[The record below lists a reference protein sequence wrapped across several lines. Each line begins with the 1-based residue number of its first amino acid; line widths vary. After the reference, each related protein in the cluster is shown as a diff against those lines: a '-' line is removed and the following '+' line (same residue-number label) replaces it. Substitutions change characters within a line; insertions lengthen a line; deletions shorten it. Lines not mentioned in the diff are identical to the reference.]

1 MKKVLISLLI
11 LSLLFVGCGEPA
23 AETTP
28 SPTVNV
34 TAAPTE
40 TPSPTPTPEPTP
52 TPTPSELEKYLA
64 THEEEL
70 AFFSS
75 GIDSELAT
83 MSFKARGS
91 VMICETHFNT
101 LFSDSAFDSYFDE
114 NDDYMNETFY
124 YCIQNGMPIEGL
136 VMEFYAPDGT
146 LQASRSFP
154 LVPEKRNPVMAY
166 YVANEEEMHAV
177 EAAMPEGQSLEI
189 RVIDYEFCYLY
200 TITFEIPDK
209 DLMAASL
216 AEVMATQTSTMNGVY
231 EAMKAEIPELTG
243 VSVFY
248 FASDGDLLY
257 TVSFPQK

>member
-11 LSLLFVGCGEPA
+11 LSLLLVGCGEPA

-40 TPSPTPTPEPTP
+40 TPSPTTA
-52 TPTPSELEKYLA
+52 PTPSPTPSALETYLT
-64 THEEEL
+64 THADAL
-70 AFFSS
+70 AAWKS
-75 GIDSELAT
+75 GIGGDLA
-83 MSFKARGS
+83 SADIKAQGN
-91 VMICETHFNT
+91 VLICETHFPSPV
-101 LFSDSAFDSYFDE
+101 SDDALNAYLQE
-114 NDDYMNETFY
+114 NEDYMNENY
-124 YCIQNGMPIEGL
+124 YASKENIPELEGITL
-136 VMEFYAPDGT
+136 TFYAPDGT

-231 EAMKAEIPELTG
+231 ATMKAEIPELTG